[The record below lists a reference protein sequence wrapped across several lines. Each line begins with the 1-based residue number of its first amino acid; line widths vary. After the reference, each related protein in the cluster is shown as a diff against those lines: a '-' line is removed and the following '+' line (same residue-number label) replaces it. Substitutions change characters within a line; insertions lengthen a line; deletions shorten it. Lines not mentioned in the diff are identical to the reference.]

1 MGQVYDVFKSFV
13 DPLFIIFVLLLISF
27 FICLMTGKKKGVA
40 LFLFLTIVLLYGF
53 SIEPLSS
60 YLSYKLEK
68 DYITT
73 RPVEEKITLDVI
85 AVSGGGLYDI
95 QTLNKT
101 FPGEATT
108 ARLVHAVRM
117 YKEYNAKYLVCSGK
131 GNSKITE
138 AALMAQMAE
147 TFGVPKERIRIE
159 AQSENTYEHAV
170 EFNKMFVDK
179 DLKIG
184 LVTSAYHMKR
194 SEAEFRKFFRNVL
207 PLPASYL
214 YASPQGTPAVRY
226 IPQSQRLF
234 NNTLVFREH
243 IGRLWYSIKKH
254 LV

>member
-1 MGQVYDVFKSFV
+1 MDQIYDVFKSFI
-13 DPLFIIFVLLLISF
+13 DPIFVIFVLLLISF
-27 FICLMTGKKKGVA
+27 LICLMTGKKKGVV

-53 SIEPLSS
+53 SIEPVSN

-85 AVSGGGLYDI
+85 AALSGGNYDI
-95 QTLNKT
+95 QPLNKT
-101 FPGEATT
+101 FPGKATT
-108 ARLVHAVRM
+108 VRLVHAVRM

-131 GNSKITE
+131 GNSKISD

-147 TFGVPKERIRIE
+147 AFGVPKARIRIE
-159 AQSENTYEHAV
+159 AKSINTYEHAV

-194 SEAEFRKFFRNVL
+194 SETEFRKFFRNVL

-226 IPQSQRLF
+226 IPQSQWLF
-234 NNTLVFREH
+234 NNTLVFREYV
-243 IGRLWYSIKKH
+243 GRLWYSIKKH
-254 LV
+254 LA